1 VRYEDGGRR
10 RGRGR
15 SRYLA
20 ILGDIGAGEVNYD
33 EEGVWTTGRLN
44 VYILCGNVN
53 KIYLDAL
60 WRRHAALPADYS
72 RKCLRVQNVCRMC
85 LPRDIPVAPGHAKLS
100 GSVALP
106 PDRIAS
112 LFDDVL
118 RSAGDRCPTRLGYI
132 SHRSSSLH
140 LLQISVSRRSID
152 AIMQNDIDP
161 ADSIMPQDYKMS
173 GGEPRGFRNRQ
184 PPIALC
190 WLLQLQRCSP
200 HSRSKLCL
208 P

>member
-15 SRYLA
+15 SRHLA

-44 VYILCGNVN
+44 VYILCGNAN

-85 LPRDIPVAPGHAKLS
+85 LPRDIPEKLLIPKRNQL
-100 GSVALP
+100 AE
-106 PDRIAS
+106 
-112 LFDDVL
+112 
-118 RSAGDRCPTRLGYI
+118 
-132 SHRSSSLH
+132 
-140 LLQISVSRRSID
+140 
-152 AIMQNDIDP
+152 DIIE
-161 ADSIMPQDYKMS
+161 AC
-173 GGEPRGFRNRQ
+173 E
-184 PPIALC
+184 
-190 WLLQLQRCSP
+190 
-200 HSRSKLCL
+200 CL
-208 P
+208 KAWWKKELIQQQKD